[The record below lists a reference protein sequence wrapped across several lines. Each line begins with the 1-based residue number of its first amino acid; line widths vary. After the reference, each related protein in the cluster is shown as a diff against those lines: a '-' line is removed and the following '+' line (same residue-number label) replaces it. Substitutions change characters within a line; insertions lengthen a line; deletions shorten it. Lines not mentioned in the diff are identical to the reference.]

1 MYFDLFGAEN
11 RTINAKEIRFDS
23 ISHHNPFESII
34 FIIKV
39 YVLLIVIRQQA
50 WLFL

>member
-1 MYFDLFGAEN
+1 MDFDLFGAEN
-11 RTINAKEIRFDS
+11 HTINAKATQFDS
-23 ISHHNPFESII
+23 ISHQNLFESII

-39 YVLLIVIRQQA
+39 YEQLIVIRQQA